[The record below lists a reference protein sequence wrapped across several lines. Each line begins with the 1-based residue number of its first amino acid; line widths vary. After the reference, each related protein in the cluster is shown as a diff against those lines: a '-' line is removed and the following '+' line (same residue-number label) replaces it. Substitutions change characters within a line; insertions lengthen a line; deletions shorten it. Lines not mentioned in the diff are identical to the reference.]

1 MMCGEPKIN
10 IIITVRYTCV
20 RLRDEKNYEN
30 LKLILLSLL
39 TEFSDTHEKKNP
51 REEMLSPKPMKRSI
65 SLYYNIMDES
75 TGMSA
80 GESESDSI
88 PQILDF

>member
-1 MMCGEPKIN
+1 MRK
-10 IIITVRYTCV
+10 
-20 RLRDEKNYEN
+20 KYEN

-65 SLYYNIMDES
+65 SLYYHIMDES
-75 TGMSA
+75 TGTSA